1 MNITPGLING
11 LLLLA
16 RLYPKSKATTYGGN
30 VFFEILA
37 EDNKG
42 IRDEDKKLLESWG
55 WCLTES
61 EDLEVWD
68 W

>member
-11 LLLLA
+11 LLLLG
-16 RLYPKSKATTYGGN
+16 RLHTKSKATIYDGK

-37 EDNKG
+37 EETQD
-42 IRDEDKKLLESWG
+42 ISDEDLKLLEDWG
-55 WCLTES
+55 WLLNEY
-61 EDLEVWD
+61 EDLKVWD

>member
-1 MNITPGLING
+1 MNIILGLING

-16 RLYPKSKATTYGGN
+16 RLHPKSKATTYNGD

-37 EDNKG
+37 EETQHISN
-42 IRDEDKKLLESWG
+42 
-55 WCLTES
+55 
-61 EDLEVWD
+61 EDLKVWN